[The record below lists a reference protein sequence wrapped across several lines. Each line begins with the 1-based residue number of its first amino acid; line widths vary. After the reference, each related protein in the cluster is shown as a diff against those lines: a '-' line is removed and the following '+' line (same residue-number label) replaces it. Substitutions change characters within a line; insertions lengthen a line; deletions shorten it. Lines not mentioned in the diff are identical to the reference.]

1 MTKNLFSFLFIFILL
16 IVFSSLTSKAYAVDG
31 RQVIYLNE
39 AEKAVLLIEMR
50 NFLRGSQEVLE
61 NSLQEDMEL
70 VHRTAKPLGV
80 KMLKNLPKE
89 MTAKMPKTFYAML
102 KSLHYGFAE
111 IADVAKKPDTQPK
124 VIMQKL
130 ANMQKLCVACHANF
144 QLKIKE

>member
-1 MTKNLFSFLFIFILL
+1 MTKNQRSVFFTVLIL
-16 IVFSSLTSKAYAVDG
+16 VFVSLSTKAFAVDG
-31 RQVIYLNE
+31 RQIIYLNE
-39 AEKAVLLIEMR
+39 AEKAVLMIEMR
-50 NFLRGSQEVLE
+50 NFLRGSQEVLD
-61 NSLQEDMEL
+61 NSLKGDLTL

-80 KMLKNLPKE
+80 KMLRNLPKD

-111 IADVAKKPDTQPK
+111 IADVSKRPETEPK

-144 QLKIKE
+144 QLKIKN

>member
-1 MTKNLFSFLFIFILL
+1 MIKNPLSVLFTVLIL
-16 IVFSSLTSKAYAVDG
+16 VFVSLSTKAYAVDG

-39 AEKAVLLIEMR
+39 TEKAVLMIEMR
-50 NFLRGSQEVLE
+50 NFLRGSQEVLD
-61 NSLQEDMEL
+61 NSLKGDLTL
-70 VHRTAKPLGV
+70 VNRTAKPLGV
-80 KMLKNLPKE
+80 KMLRNLPKD

-111 IADVAKKPDTQPK
+111 IADVAKRPDTEPK

-144 QLKIKE
+144 QLKVKN

>member
-1 MTKNLFSFLFIFILL
+1 M
-16 IVFSSLTSKAYAVDG
+16 SSKVYAVDS
-31 RQVIYLNE
+31 RQIIYLNE

-50 NFLRGSQEVLE
+50 NFLRGSQEVLQH
-61 NSLQEDMEL
+61 SLNDDLNL

-89 MTAKMPKTFYAML
+89 MTDKMPKTFYAML

-111 IADVAKKPDTQPK
+111 ISDVAKQPDTQPK

-130 ANMQKLCVACHANF
+130 ANMQKLCVACHASY
-144 QLKIKE
+144 QLKIKP